1 MSLAVVLDVYNGI
14 LYSFTNKIM
23 YEWLSSLNTG
33 LPGFINLVPLAKII
47 CSLMQHHVGY
57 ENADFILMARVAV
70 RLDPF
75 ATAARVHAAFV

>member
-1 MSLAVVLDVYNGI
+1 
-14 LYSFTNKIM
+14 M

-47 CSLMQHHVGY
+47 CSLMRHHVGY

-70 RLDPF
+70 GLGTF
-75 ATAARVHAAFV
+75 ATAAHVLTTFV